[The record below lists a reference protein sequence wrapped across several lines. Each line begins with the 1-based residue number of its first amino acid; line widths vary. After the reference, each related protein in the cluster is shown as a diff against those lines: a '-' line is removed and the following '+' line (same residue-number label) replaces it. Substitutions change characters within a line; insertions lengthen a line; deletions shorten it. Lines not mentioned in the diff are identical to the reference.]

1 MYQKRFTFVFTFD
14 SCVISVTI
22 FITVVRWYMF
32 MSITRKPKIG
42 SRTSE

>member
-22 FITVVRWYMF
+22 FITVRWDMF